1 MCLNSTSTANPL
13 GMMNRKKLIDNSLQE
28 VADAL
33 GVELI
38 REYMPHD
45 HEYELKI
52 RLAQIPAPHGF
63 TMRIYDNYLSW
74 KVELHLDV
82 FTAPL
87 IGSMQERF
95 LERKIGLEPY
105 LDLARAKNNY
115 FHFAVNGG
123 TKGIETTEDW
133 NEIDFVLAKSYFSEE
148 SEFSSLS
155 AVILDFMCIV
165 LFLIIE
171 DIEWTEADE
180 TGKVEGL
187 ESLELVRKYER
198 SRYNR
203 ALCLKYYGFLCRGCG
218 DKLEEKYGPVG
229 ANVIHVHHIVPVSLM
244 SGSYQLN
251 PIKDLI
257 PLCPNC
263 HNIVHRSNP
272 PMPIEELNALTR
284 FETTTQI

>member
-1 MCLNSTSTANPL
+1 MRENPL
-13 GMMNRKKLIDNSLQE
+13 VMTNRKSQIDASLQE
-28 VADAL
+28 VADAI

-87 IGSMQERF
+87 ISAMQSRYE
-95 LERKIGLEPY
+95 ERKLGLESY
-105 LDLARAKNNY
+105 LELARAKNNL
-115 FHFAVNGG
+115 FLLEINGKSDL
-123 TKGIETTEDW
+123 TPTSEDW
-133 NEIDFVLAKSYFSEE
+133 NEIDFALAKSYFSED
-148 SEFSSLS
+148 SEFASLS

-171 DIEWTEADE
+171 DTEWTANTDV
-180 TGKVEGL
+180 GHVEGAIYS
-187 ESLELVRKYER
+187 EIVKRYER

-203 ALCLKYYGFLCRGCG
+203 ALCLKYYGFMCRGCG
-218 DKLEEKYGPVG
+218 DQLAEKYGPIG
-229 ANVIHVHHIVPVSLM
+229 TDVIHVHHIVPVSAM
-244 SGSYQLN
+244 GGSYQLN

-263 HNIVHRSNP
+263 HNIVHKKNP
-272 PMPIEELNALTR
+272 PMSIAELNLLTNYS
-284 FETTTQI
+284 

>member
-1 MCLNSTSTANPL
+1 MTS
-13 GMMNRKKLIDNSLQE
+13 RKHQIDNSLQE
-28 VADAL
+28 VADAI

-87 IGSMQERF
+87 ISAMQNRYG
-95 LERKIGLEPY
+95 ERKLGLESY
-105 LDLARAKNNY
+105 LELARAKNNL
-115 FHFAVNGG
+115 FILSINGNSDQIPTG
-123 TKGIETTEDW
+123 EDW
-133 NEIDFVLAKSYFSEE
+133 NEINFVLAKSYFSEE
-148 SEFSSLS
+148 SEFASLS

-171 DIEWTEADE
+171 DTEWTANAEV
-180 TGKVEGL
+180 GQSEGAVYS
-187 ESLELVRKYER
+187 EVVNRYER

-203 ALCLKYYGFLCRGCG
+203 ALCLKYYGFMCRGCG
-218 DKLEEKYGPVG
+218 DQLAEKYGPIG
-229 ANVIHVHHIVPVSLM
+229 TDVIHVHHIVPVSAM
-244 SGSYQLN
+244 GGSYQLN

-263 HNIVHRSNP
+263 HNIVHKKNP
-272 PMPIEELNALTR
+272 PMEIAELNSLTK
-284 FETTTQI
+284 FS

>member
-1 MCLNSTSTANPL
+1 MKENHSA
-13 GMMNRKKLIDNSLQE
+13 MKNRKSQIDASLQE
-28 VADAL
+28 VADAI

-74 KVELHLDV
+74 KVELSLDV

-87 IGSMQERF
+87 ISSMQSRYQERM
-95 LERKIGLEPY
+95 LGLESY
-105 LDLARAKNNY
+105 LELAKAKNN
-115 FHFAVNGG
+115 FFNLSINGNSE
-123 TKGIETTEDW
+123 IIPTEGDW
-133 NEIDFVLAKSYFSEE
+133 NEINFVLAKSYFSEE
-148 SEFSSLS
+148 SEFASLA

-171 DIEWTEADE
+171 DTEWT
-180 TGKVEGL
+180 TNVELGR
-187 ESLELVRKYER
+187 EEGAAYSAVVKKYER

-203 ALCLKYYGFLCRGCG
+203 ALCLKYFGFMCRGCG
-218 DKLEEKYGPVG
+218 EQLEEKYGPIG
-229 ANVIHVHHIVPVSLM
+229 SDVIHVHHIVPVSM
-244 SGSYQLN
+244 MGSSYQLN

-263 HNIVHRSNP
+263 HNIVHKKSP
-272 PMPIEELNALTR
+272 PMEISELNRLTKFSE
-284 FETTTQI
+284 FE

>member
-1 MCLNSTSTANPL
+1 MKVKHSEMT
-13 GMMNRKKLIDNSLQE
+13 NRKSLIDQSLQE

-33 GVELI
+33 GIELL

-52 RLAQIPAPHGF
+52 RLAQIPLPHGF

-74 KVELHLDV
+74 RVELHLDV

-87 IGSMQERF
+87 ISAMQLRYS
-95 LERKIGLEPY
+95 ERKVGLEPY
-105 LDLARAKNNY
+105 IDLARAKNNQ
-115 FHFAVNGG
+115 FHFSVNGDSS
-123 TKGIETTEDW
+123 GIPANQVW

-171 DIEWTEADE
+171 DTEWTVTDE
-180 TGKVEGL
+180 VGREEGSVYS
-187 ESLELVRKYER
+187 EIVRKYER

-203 ALCLKYYGFLCRGCG
+203 ALGLKYYGFMCRGCG

-244 SGSYQLN
+244 HGAYQLN

-263 HNIVHRSNP
+263 HNIVHRKNP
-272 PMPIEELNALTR
+272 PMSIKELNLLTKL
-284 FETTTQI
+284 EINSGTVN

>member
-1 MCLNSTSTANPL
+1 
-13 GMMNRKKLIDNSLQE
+13 MMNRKSLIDNSLQE

-45 HEYELKI
+45 HEYELRI
-52 RLAQIPAPHGF
+52 RLAQIPSPHGF

-74 KVELHLDV
+74 KVVLHLDV
-82 FTAPL
+82 FSAPL
-87 IGSMQERF
+87 ISSMQGRF
-95 LERKIGLEPY
+95 EKRRIGLEPY
-105 LDLARAKNNY
+105 LDLARAKNNS
-115 FHFAVNGG
+115 FHFAVNGVLEVG
-123 TKGIETTEDW
+123 ELDEDW
-133 NEIDFVLAKSYFSEE
+133 NEIDFVLAKSYFSEA

-171 DIEWTEADE
+171 DTEWTEGDE
-180 TGKVEGL
+180 EGKEEGF
-187 ESLELVRKYER
+187 ESYELVRKYER

-203 ALCLKYYGFLCRGCG
+203 ALCLKYFGFVCRGCG

-244 SGSYQLN
+244 NGSYQLN
-251 PIKDLI
+251 PVKDLV

-263 HNIVHRSNP
+263 HNIVHRTNP
-272 PMPIEELNALTR
+272 PMLIEELNSLTK
-284 FETTTQI
+284 FNADS

>member
-1 MCLNSTSTANPL
+1 MRENPL
-13 GMMNRKKLIDNSLQE
+13 VMTNRKSQIDASLQE
-28 VADAL
+28 VADAI

-87 IGSMQERF
+87 ISAMQNRYE
-95 LERKIGLEPY
+95 ERKLGLESY
-105 LDLARAKNNY
+105 LELARAKNNL
-115 FHFAVNGG
+115 FLLKING
-123 TKGIETTEDW
+123 TSDLAPTSEDW
-133 NEIDFVLAKSYFSEE
+133 NEIDFVLAKSYFSED
-148 SEFSSLS
+148 SEFASLS

-171 DIEWTEADE
+171 DTEWTANTDV
-180 TGKVEGL
+180 GHVEGAIYS
-187 ESLELVRKYER
+187 EIVKRYER

-203 ALCLKYYGFLCRGCG
+203 ALCLKYYGFMCRGCG
-218 DKLEEKYGPVG
+218 DQLAEKYGPIG
-229 ANVIHVHHIVPVSLM
+229 TDVIHVHHIVPVSAM
-244 SGSYQLN
+244 GGSYQLN

-263 HNIVHRSNP
+263 HNIVHKKNP
-272 PMPIEELNALTR
+272 PMAIAELNLLTNYS
-284 FETTTQI
+284 

>member
-1 MCLNSTSTANPL
+1 MT
-13 GMMNRKKLIDNSLQE
+13 NRKSLIDISLQE
-28 VADAL
+28 VADAI

-38 REYMPHD
+38 REYMPHG

-63 TMRIYDNYLSW
+63 TMRIYDDYLSW

-87 IGSMQERF
+87 ITAMQRRF
-95 LERKIGLEPY
+95 EERKIGLEPY
-105 LDLARAKNNY
+105 LDLARAKNNQ
-115 FHFAVNGG
+115 FHLAVNGESIS
-123 TKGIETTEDW
+123 TSKVEDW
-133 NEIDFVLAKSYFSEE
+133 KEIDFSLAKSYFSED
-148 SEFSSLS
+148 SEFTSLS

-171 DIEWTEADE
+171 DTEWISTDE
-180 TGKVEGL
+180 MGKEEGAL
-187 ESLELVRKYER
+187 SNEVVRKYER

-203 ALCLKYYGFLCRGCG
+203 ALCLKYYGFTCRGCG
-218 DKLEEKYGPVG
+218 DTLEEKYGPIG
-229 ANVIHVHHIVPVSLM
+229 ANVIHVHHIVPVSAM
-244 SGSYQLN
+244 QGSYQLD

-263 HNIVHRSNP
+263 HNIVHRKNP
-272 PMPIEELNALTR
+272 PMAIDELNTITN
-284 FETTTQI
+284 FPKIKGV

>member
-1 MCLNSTSTANPL
+1 MK
-13 GMMNRKKLIDNSLQE
+13 NRKSQIDASLQE
-28 VADAL
+28 VADAI

-74 KVELHLDV
+74 KVELSLDV

-87 IGSMQERF
+87 ISSMQSRYQERM
-95 LERKIGLEPY
+95 LGLESY
-105 LDLARAKNNY
+105 LELAKAKNN
-115 FHFAVNGG
+115 FFNLSINGNSE
-123 TKGIETTEDW
+123 IIPTEGDW
-133 NEIDFVLAKSYFSEE
+133 NEINFVLAKSYFSEE
-148 SEFSSLS
+148 SEFASLA

-171 DIEWTEADE
+171 DTEWT
-180 TGKVEGL
+180 TNVELGR
-187 ESLELVRKYER
+187 EEGAAYSAVVKKYER

-203 ALCLKYYGFLCRGCG
+203 ALCLKYFGFMCRGCG
-218 DKLEEKYGPVG
+218 EQLEEKYGPIG
-229 ANVIHVHHIVPVSLM
+229 SDVIHVHHIVPVSM
-244 SGSYQLN
+244 MGSSYQLN

-263 HNIVHRSNP
+263 HNIVHKKSP
-272 PMPIEELNALTR
+272 PMEISELNRLTKFSE
-284 FETTTQI
+284 FE

>member
-1 MCLNSTSTANPL
+1 
-13 GMMNRKKLIDNSLQE
+13 MMNRKSLIDTSLQE

-63 TMRIYDNYLSW
+63 TIRIYDNYLSW

-87 IGSMQERF
+87 ISAMQSRYE
-95 LERKIGLEPY
+95 ERKLGLESY
-105 LDLARAKNNY
+105 LELAIAKNNN
-115 FHFAVNGG
+115 FELSINGNSEKIP
-123 TKGIETTEDW
+123 TNEDW
-133 NEIDFVLAKSYFSEE
+133 NEINFVLAKSYFSEE
-148 SEFSSLS
+148 SEFASLS
-155 AVILDFMCIV
+155 AVILDFMCVV

-171 DIEWTEADE
+171 DTEWVAETNLGQEEGAFYTEVV
-180 TGKVEGL
+180 K
-187 ESLELVRKYER
+187 KFER

-203 ALCLKYYGFLCRGCG
+203 ALCLKYYGFMCRGCG
-218 DKLEEKYGPVG
+218 DQLAEKYGPIG
-229 ANVIHVHHIVPVSLM
+229 TDVIHVHHVVPVSM
-244 SGSYQLN
+244 MGSAYQLN

-263 HNIVHRSNP
+263 HNIVHKKSP
-272 PMPIEELNALTR
+272 PLEIAELISSQSMKQSKFTR
-284 FETTTQI
+284 TQINLRSVFNN

>member
-1 MCLNSTSTANPL
+1 MRENPL
-13 GMMNRKKLIDNSLQE
+13 VMTNRKSQIDASLQE
-28 VADAL
+28 VADAI

-87 IGSMQERF
+87 ISAMQSRYE
-95 LERKIGLEPY
+95 ERKLGLESY
-105 LDLARAKNNY
+105 LELARAKNNL
-115 FHFAVNGG
+115 FLLEINGKSDL
-123 TKGIETTEDW
+123 TPTSEDW
-133 NEIDFVLAKSYFSEE
+133 NEIDFALAKSYFSED
-148 SEFSSLS
+148 SEFASLS

-171 DIEWTEADE
+171 DTEWTAN
-180 TGKVEGL
+180 TGVGHVEGAIYS
-187 ESLELVRKYER
+187 EIVKRYER

-203 ALCLKYYGFLCRGCG
+203 ALCLKYYGFMCRGCG
-218 DKLEEKYGPVG
+218 DQLAEKYGPIG
-229 ANVIHVHHIVPVSLM
+229 TDVIHVHHIVPVSAM
-244 SGSYQLN
+244 GGSYQLN

-263 HNIVHRSNP
+263 HNIVHKKNP
-272 PMPIEELNALTR
+272 PMSIAELNLLTNYS
-284 FETTTQI
+284 